1 MVRVGFAWSGRRR
14 WCRRRSS
21 AASYRVIAN
30 DRKFCSTDSGGALP
44 SLAQRCGAADRKDQR
59 NLAAL
64 IMLSALTRA
73 HNRETRRLLTNRP
86 GSSFSTKSPIP
97 TNVYASAIGL
107 CKDFMIMQSRK
118 PSNSDLYGAFDVN
131 LFSIPLLLSHLTEVQ
146 SWTFRG
152 EFAVRHGSSRRIL
165 VFGGSMRPEP

>member
-1 MVRVGFAWSGRRR
+1 MQAWGASIKLNSIGR
-14 WCRRRSS
+14 WSL
-21 AASYRVIAN
+21 
-30 DRKFCSTDSGGALP
+30 GWAL
-44 SLAQRCGAADRKDQR
+44 SLARSTLRPLRIGKISGIWQRQPFW
-59 NLAAL
+59 LPP
-64 IMLSALTRA
+64 RA
-73 HNRETRRLLTNRP
+73 RANNRETRRLLTNRP

-107 CKDFMIMQSRK
+107 CKDSMIMQSRK
-118 PSNSDLYGAFDVN
+118 PSNSDLYGPFDIN
-131 LFSIPLLLSHLTEVQ
+131 LFSIPLLLSRLTEVQ